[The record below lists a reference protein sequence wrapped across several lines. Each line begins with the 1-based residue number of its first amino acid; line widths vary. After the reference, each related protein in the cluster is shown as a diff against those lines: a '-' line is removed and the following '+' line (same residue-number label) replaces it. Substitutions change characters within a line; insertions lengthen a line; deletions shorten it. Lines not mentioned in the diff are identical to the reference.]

1 MEENFVGKWLFVCD
15 GIMWVR
21 GLGYWLGL
29 KGRRGEI
36 WWFGV
41 GHGLGNVGQFVF

>member
-1 MEENFVGKWLFVCD
+1 MGLVCWVGVLGYMEENFVGKWLFVCD

-36 WWFGV
+36 
-41 GHGLGNVGQFVF
+41 